1 MQEDHCLCCLSTQ
14 WVGGN
19 SAVWEIVGM
28 LLGGVIVT
36 IVPLLSPAVD
46 QTNKMKVLIQNNH
59 LKIIDGHLQH

>member
-1 MQEDHCLCCLSTQ
+1 MGGRQVCCL
-14 WVGGN
+14 G
-19 SAVWEIVGM
+19 IVGM

-36 IVPLLSPAVD
+36 IVPLLSLAVD